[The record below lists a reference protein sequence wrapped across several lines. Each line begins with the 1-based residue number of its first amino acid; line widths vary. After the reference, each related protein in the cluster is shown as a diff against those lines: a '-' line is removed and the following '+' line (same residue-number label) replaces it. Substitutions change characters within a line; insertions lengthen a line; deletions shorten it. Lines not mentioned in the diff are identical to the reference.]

1 MVKKKRQRLMTDVY
15 PEGNFFEEGGP
26 MMGMEYYDDGS
37 GLVRTRLAQPTMNYD
52 ISDSPL
58 RSRQFD
64 GSLRMD
70 KLSRGDAA
78 STMGVSRFRNL
89 DDTAKAQ
96 FRDYNSQV
104 RDNNKQYNQDVKA
117 AAKAADTTQGG
128 GNVNVGGIIGAAANN
143 TITALTDPNMRTSE
157 RVATALG
164 APALAKIWSPNM
176 EAANNALNDAQ
187 SRINNVTNRYITD
200 SNDTQGA
207 FSAIKENNQFNR
219 IDLSGIKQ
227 PTLKDFIGKR
237 FKNGLTATL
246 QGAASGSVG
255 GPWGALGGAVTGML
269 GSLFG
274 GIGQKKRARRA
285 MAEYQDKMN
294 YMQRFASNFNSFQ
307 KLNQQQS
314 NENLL
319 SNGLRQQRVQDLAN
333 IRAYGG
339 NLFDNGGE
347 FPPPYYPESQ
357 DPTAVQWLSDWYR
370 QRPEQLKNT
379 FYGSTYEM
387 PNPNISGEYEDLN
400 EIPQERV
407 LSPTNHM
414 FGDDLYKNLI
424 NRAATASTI
433 YRMDMPPNTLGEYS
447 PAGRG
452 ILTENGLVDKP
463 NAAHTI
469 SFNMRDVPAFANPEE
484 EYYDK
489 ETLPLRVHE
498 YNHPITHG
506 FESLADSINSKAKR
520 KDDVKYDKYYDNPY
534 EIHSYMMEFRQRA
547 GLDPTE
553 KVTKDVLDKHRTELK
568 KANLDRFTDDSLIDM
583 LNNVVDNNTNNYN
596 NIAAMGGQFDYNLSP
611 NMIDLQ
617 NQSLANQRYKYTNQ
631 MQPVG
636 FIDGGAGKIP
646 NPGIP
651 RLACG
656 GRIRRFDFGGSMSG
670 MDLPT
675 GMQYYENGG
684 THEQNPNGGIQVG
697 VDSQGT
703 PNLTEEGE
711 FRYGD
716 NVFSDRIT
724 VDPNL
729 LSEYNVT
736 PATKH
741 QNKKA
746 NKGKLSY
753 ADMAKKYANKNKELA
768 NDPISKDTLDAY
780 MNRLFQAQ
788 EAQKAR
794 QARENQL
801 ADYNSA
807 LKTPT
812 QGNPMYGAMKY
823 SGMGNAN
830 QGVNEGTDM
839 GMGAMDNSELS
850 NVNRSGNPMMAAY
863 GGRLYADGGTV
874 VTNAGAVMTKQPDG
888 SWVDETGQI
897 KIGPYEMMTALA
909 NGTAFEEGTDQYN
922 QIVNPTVVDN
932 NAYLPQSTSV
942 TAVTDNQPMIGAN
955 GNPETGVT
963 SNGYSVDP
971 NYIDV
976 NSNSWTNLSTGSTTF
991 TPLVDNN
998 FGRLYTGFGNSQ
1010 SDLGGGNIY
1019 NQQFGLGIRPDYVE
1033 SKNPNQKVEAV
1044 STYAKNVNGQ
1054 IQYDPNGKP
1063 FMTYPNTFKGLNGK
1077 DTYQNSTFGTPM
1089 STNFTLNPINVDN
1102 KGFYNFGNTANS
1114 AASTTNTNTGTGG
1127 SSMSKTKSYTSVSK
1141 SAGKV
1146 PPEDINNTNS
1156 QAAQTPAA
1164 STGEGFSTPADTRA
1178 VSVDNTLQKQ
1188 NAGYADYTKPEIP
1201 KLSEAGLYSQ
1211 LGKGLIPNIHN
1222 WAGLTNY
1229 KFQPNYQPS
1238 NRMEALGKTGYVP
1251 RTADHSGMYR
1261 AADLYD
1267 INAANNASQAMNMAM
1282 LRNIVNNSNGNRSFV
1297 GAQGAALDYNGLMGV
1312 GQNYATMF
1320 DKNNASRIAAYQDNK
1335 QTEQFN
1341 VDANN
1346 NMYRDNQQAGIQA
1359 KNFEYQT
1366 LADANRER
1374 FQTRTLEDQINRA
1387 AAQNKADAM
1396 ARMFDNQMN
1405 YLVDRGREN
1414 RIYNMQNQDPTKMY
1428 WYDTK
1433 NKEWNFKGDSG
1444 AYGKLH
1450 QAMGSD
1456 VKALDSDLLDR
1467 WNQHLQERGYANV
1480 DDDFISD
1487 LVAEQKRRN
1496 DNAAQTKAEEKA
1508 EKTKQARAKYDY
1520 FYNQLDD
1527 ATRKLLVEG
1536 GYNLD
1541 RFNIDKDADE
1551 TTIALATSGLQ
1562 NAIDDVRKWNR
1573 DRIANAQTK
1582 AYGGK
1587 INTIKNNSYKLH
1599 RYTQI

>member
-15 PEGNFFEEGGP
+15 PEGNLFEEGGP

-37 GLVRTRLAQPTMNYD
+37 GLIRTRLAQPTMNYD

-70 KLSRGDAA
+70 RLSRGDAA
-78 STMGVSRFRNL
+78 STMGVSRFRDL
-89 DDTAKAQ
+89 SDEAKAQ

-143 TITALTDPNMRTSE
+143 TITALTNPNMRTSE
-157 RVATALG
+157 RIATALG

-187 SRINNVTNRYITD
+187 SRINNATNRYITD

-207 FSAIKENNQFNR
+207 FSAIKENNQLNR

-274 GIGQKKRARRA
+274 GIGQKKRAKRA

-294 YMQRFASNFNSFQ
+294 YLQRFAGNFNSFQ

-319 SNGLRQQRVQDLAN
+319 SNGLQQQRIQDLSN

-339 NLFDNGGE
+339 NLDM
-347 FPPPYYPESQ
+347 
-357 DPTAVQWLSDWYR
+357 SD
-370 QRPEQLKNT
+370 
-379 FYGSTYEM
+379 
-387 PNPNISGEYEDLN
+387 
-400 EIPQERV
+400 
-407 LSPTNHM
+407 
-414 FGDDLYKNLI
+414 
-424 NRAATASTI
+424 
-433 YRMDMPPNTLGEYS
+433 
-447 PAGRG
+447 
-452 ILTENGLVDKP
+452 
-463 NAAHTI
+463 
-469 SFNMRDVPAFANPEE
+469 
-484 EYYDK
+484 
-489 ETLPLRVHE
+489 
-498 YNHPITHG
+498 
-506 FESLADSINSKAKR
+506 
-520 KDDVKYDKYYDNPY
+520 
-534 EIHSYMMEFRQRA
+534 
-547 GLDPTE
+547 
-553 KVTKDVLDKHRTELK
+553 
-568 KANLDRFTDDSLIDM
+568 
-583 LNNVVDNNTNNYN
+583 
-596 NIAAMGGQFDYNLSP
+596 LSP
-611 NMIDLQ
+611 NLMDLQ
-617 NQSLANQRYKYTNQ
+617 NKSLDNQKYKYINQLQPTGFTTNTLEQ
-631 MQPVG
+631 
-636 FIDGGAGKIP
+636 
-646 NPGIP
+646 
-651 RLACG
+651 LACG

-684 THEQNPNGGIQVG
+684 THEENPYGGIQVG
-697 VDSQGT
+697 TDQQGNR
-703 PNLTEEGE
+703 NLTEEGE
-711 FRYGD
+711 FKYGD

-768 NDPISKDTLDAY
+768 NDPVSKDTLDAY

-788 EAQKAR
+788 EAQKAQ
-794 QARENQL
+794 QAQENQL

-863 GGRLYADGGTV
+863 GGRLYERGGTI

-922 QIVNPTVVDN
+922 QIVNHTATSNVDN
-932 NAYLPQSTSV
+932 NAYLPQSISV
-942 TAVTDNQPMIGAN
+942 TAVTGNQPMIDAN
-955 GNPETGVT
+955 GNVVTINPETGIT

-976 NSNSWTNLSTGSTTF
+976 NSDRGTFGLSQIGNDGLTYDIQYGKKVDAITGNPYLSNNTINPNWQLVSKLHYKTPYNTDGVMPNGTPAWLHSWD
-991 TPLVDNN
+991 DNAKNMQGTYLGNNYPSGELNYLDRKLNGN
-998 FGRLYTGFGNSQ
+998 FVGDFGNMIQETNPFNS
-1010 SDLGGGNIY
+1010 Y
-1019 NQQFGLGIRPDYVE
+1019 NPP
-1033 SKNPNQKVEAV
+1033 SNNPTNNTNTT
-1044 STYAKNVNGQ
+1044 ST
-1054 IQYDPNGKP
+1054 
-1063 FMTYPNTFKGLNGK
+1063 
-1077 DTYQNSTFGTPM
+1077 
-1089 STNFTLNPINVDN
+1089 STNSNVTS
-1102 KGFYNFGNTANS
+1102 NT
-1114 AASTTNTNTGTGG
+1114 TTNTNTGTGG
-1127 SSMSKTKSYTSVSK
+1127 SSMSRTGSYSSVSK
-1141 SAGKV
+1141 PAGKV
-1146 PPEDINNTNS
+1146 PPENNTNTNN
-1156 QAAQTPAA
+1156 QEVQTPAA
-1164 STGEGFSTPADTRA
+1164 SAGEGFSTPADTRA

-1188 NAGYADYTKPEIP
+1188 NAGYADYTKPQIP

-1282 LRNIVNNSNGNRSFV
+1282 LRNIVNNSNGNRGFV

-1450 QAMGSD
+1450 KAMGSD

-1467 WNQHLQERGYANV
+1467 WNQHLQENGYANV
-1480 DDDFISD
+1480 NDDFISD

-1536 GYNLD
+1536 GYNPD
-1541 RFNIDKDADE
+1541 IFNVDKDADE
-1551 TTIALATSGLQ
+1551 TTLALATSRLQ

-1573 DRIANAQTK
+1573 DRLANTQTQ

-1587 INTIKNNSYKLH
+1587 INTNKNNSYKLH

>member
-15 PEGNFFEEGGP
+15 PEEPNYFELGGTP
-26 MMGMEYYDDGS
+26 DTVDSIQDLQGTNGINTNWSMGQQQYDFSGMNQSSNPAWSMQIQQGGTPQGEYLDG
-37 GLVRTRLAQPTMNYD
+37 LQTEYKRVNPFKYLAMSEPERRRQNE
-52 ISDSPL
+52 L
-58 RSRQFD
+58 RQQYHLEQKQARQEA
-64 GSLRMD
+64 
-70 KLSRGDAA
+70 KLNPN
-78 STMGVSRFRNL
+78 TE
-89 DDTAKAQ
+89 TK
-96 FRDYNSQV
+96 
-104 RDNNKQYNQDVKA
+104 
-117 AAKAADTTQGG
+117 GG

-143 TITALTDPNMRTSE
+143 TITALTNPNMRTSE
-157 RVATALG
+157 KVATALG

-187 SRINNVTNRYITD
+187 SRINNATNRYITD

-207 FSAIKENNQFNR
+207 FSAIKENNQLNR

-274 GIGQKKRARRA
+274 GIGQKKRAKRA
-285 MAEYQDKMN
+285 MAEYQDKMD
-294 YMQRFASNFNSFQ
+294 YLQRFAGNFNSFQ

-319 SNGLRQQRVQDLAN
+319 SNGLQQQRIQDLSN
-333 IRAYGG
+333 IRAFGG
-339 NLFDNGGE
+339 NLDM
-347 FPPPYYPESQ
+347 
-357 DPTAVQWLSDWYR
+357 SD
-370 QRPEQLKNT
+370 
-379 FYGSTYEM
+379 
-387 PNPNISGEYEDLN
+387 
-400 EIPQERV
+400 
-407 LSPTNHM
+407 
-414 FGDDLYKNLI
+414 
-424 NRAATASTI
+424 
-433 YRMDMPPNTLGEYS
+433 
-447 PAGRG
+447 
-452 ILTENGLVDKP
+452 
-463 NAAHTI
+463 
-469 SFNMRDVPAFANPEE
+469 
-484 EYYDK
+484 
-489 ETLPLRVHE
+489 
-498 YNHPITHG
+498 
-506 FESLADSINSKAKR
+506 
-520 KDDVKYDKYYDNPY
+520 
-534 EIHSYMMEFRQRA
+534 
-547 GLDPTE
+547 
-553 KVTKDVLDKHRTELK
+553 
-568 KANLDRFTDDSLIDM
+568 
-583 LNNVVDNNTNNYN
+583 
-596 NIAAMGGQFDYNLSP
+596 LSP
-611 NMIDLQ
+611 NLIDLQ
-617 NQSLANQRYKYTNQ
+617 NKSLDNQKYKYINQ
-631 MQPVG
+631 LQPTG
-636 FIDGGAGKIP
+636 FIDGGKTP
-646 NPGIP
+646 NPGFP

-684 THEQNPNGGIQVG
+684 THEENPNGGIQVG

-768 NDPISKDTLDAY
+768 NDPVSKDTLDAY

-788 EAQKAR
+788 EAQKAQ
-794 QARENQL
+794 QAQENQL

-863 GGRLYADGGTV
+863 GGRLYERGGTI

-897 KIGPYEMMTALA
+897 KIGPYEMMAALA

-922 QIVNPTVVDN
+922 QIVNPTATSNVDN
-932 NAYLPQSTSV
+932 NAYLPQSISV
-942 TAVTDNQPMIGAN
+942 TAVTGNQPMIDAN
-955 GNPETGVT
+955 GNVVTINPETGIT

-976 NSNSWTNLSTGSTTF
+976 NSDRGTFGLSQIGNDGLTYDIQYGKKVDAITGNPYLSNNTINPNWQLVSKLHYKTPYNTDGVMPDGTPAWLHSWD
-991 TPLVDNN
+991 DNAKNMQGTYLGNNYPSGELNYLDRKLNGN
-998 FGRLYTGFGNSQ
+998 FVGDFGNMIQETNPFNS
-1010 SDLGGGNIY
+1010 Y
-1019 NQQFGLGIRPDYVE
+1019 NPP
-1033 SKNPNQKVEAV
+1033 SNNPTNNTNTA
-1044 STYAKNVNGQ
+1044 ST
-1054 IQYDPNGKP
+1054 
-1063 FMTYPNTFKGLNGK
+1063 
-1077 DTYQNSTFGTPM
+1077 
-1089 STNFTLNPINVDN
+1089 STNSNVTS
-1102 KGFYNFGNTANS
+1102 NT
-1114 AASTTNTNTGTGG
+1114 TTNTNTSTGG
-1127 SSMSKTKSYTSVSK
+1127 SSMSETKSYSSVSK
-1141 SAGKV
+1141 PAGKV
-1146 PPEDINNTNS
+1146 PPENNTNTNN
-1156 QAAQTPAA
+1156 QEVQTPAA
-1164 STGEGFSTPADTRA
+1164 SAGEGFSTPADTRA

-1188 NAGYADYTKPEIP
+1188 NAGYADYTKPQIP

-1282 LRNIVNNSNGNRSFV
+1282 LRNIVNNSNGNRGFV

-1450 QAMGSD
+1450 KAMGSD

-1467 WNQHLQERGYANV
+1467 WNQHLQENGYANV
-1480 DDDFISD
+1480 NDDFISD

-1527 ATRKLLVEG
+1527 ATRQLLVEG

-1573 DRIANAQTK
+1573 DRLANAQTQ

-1587 INTIKNNSYKLH
+1587 INTNKNNSYKLH